1 LYHYGQILEEEM
13 AMLIEVIE
21 SVTKTIG
28 SLALAYPYLRHLQ
41 VAETIESVTI
51 KGKGREVPTGQ
62 VIEALI
68 LNRLSLRPAPIS
80 KVGGWAKTQAVEE
93 VYGFVGEALNDDRI
107 GRALDEIHPH
117 LMDLWAS
124 IVVKGAES
132 YGIRLDRLHSDVT
145 RLAFEGDYDD
155 IPTVS
160 ATGQRLPRINHGFT
174 GKEDPSRKQ
183 VTLSLSVAADGGVPA
198 WFRVADGNAA
208 DNQVYPAHLAAVRE
222 RLHLD
227 KPLVVGDSK
236 LITRPNMLSFCRVG
250 ARFIG
255 PTGLTD
261 IDRTLLLSL
270 WQRGEPMHQL
280 EEVSEEEAARRKKK
294 GLPIC
299 RYWGLEAGEPLL
311 DGDRGSSYP
320 LRRLFVQ
327 SLEDRKAAR
336 HQRAK
341 DLARAHRELW
351 GIKGRLGRPAY
362 RDRTLLERKVTE
374 ALTKVK
380 HYLGAEILDTGQGLD
395 LRWHLDHRRLREEA
409 RFDGLYCLLT
419 NQTHAE
425 ATLQGVFLA
434 YKGQSQVEGR
444 FRVVKHPPIQ
454 VRPIWLHQPQRIESL
469 IFVVMVALF
478 LFALI
483 EREARRV
490 VEESG
495 ELFTGLRPEGR
506 DKLPVTAARL
516 FEVFAPLNL
525 VRQRLRVADEV
536 AQVVTPATL
545 TPLQA
550 QILDRLRL
558 MRPEV
563 YLQPTVSPHPL

>member
-1 LYHYGQILEEEM
+1 MYHYGQILHVEM

-21 SVTKTIG
+21 SVTKAIG
-28 SLALAYPYLRHLQ
+28 ALALAYPYLRHLG
-41 VAETIESVTI
+41 VAETIEAVTI
-51 KGKGREVPTGQ
+51 KGKEREVPTGQ
-62 VIEALI
+62 VIETLI
-68 LNRLSLRPAPIS
+68 LNRLSLRPSPIS
-80 KVGGWAKTQAVEE
+80 KVGDWARSQAVEE
-93 VYGFVGEALNDDRI
+93 VYGFAGEALNDDRI

-132 YGIRLDRLHSDVT
+132 YGLRLGQLHSDVT
-145 RLAFEGDYDD
+145 RIAFEGDYDGV
-155 IPTVS
+155 PT
-160 ATGQRLPRINHGFT
+160 ATETGQPLPKINHGFT

-198 WFRVADGNAA
+198 WFRVADGNAS
-208 DNQVYPAHLAAVRE
+208 DNQAYPAHLTAVRE

-236 LITRPNMLSFCRVG
+236 LITRPNMLAFCRVG

-255 PTGLTD
+255 PTGLTE
-261 IDRTLLLSL
+261 IDRTLLLAL
-270 WQRGEPMHQL
+270 WQRGEPMHRL
-280 EEVSEEEAARRKKK
+280 EEVPEKVALWRKEKH
-294 GLPIC
+294 LPIC
-299 RYWGLEAGEPLL
+299 RYWGLEADEPLL
-311 DGDRGSSYP
+311 DGDRGNSYP

-351 GIKGRLGRPAY
+351 VLKGRLGRPAY
-362 RDRTLLERKVTE
+362 RDRILLARKVAE

-380 HYLGAEILDTGQGLD
+380 LYLRAEVVDTLRGLD
-395 LRWHLDHRRLREEA
+395 LRWHPDHQRLREAA
-409 RFDGLYCLLT
+409 RFDGIYCVLT
-419 NQTHAE
+419 NQVQAE
-425 ATLQGVFLA
+425 ATTQAVFLA
-434 YKGQSQVEGR
+434 YKGQSKVEGR
-444 FRVVKHPPIQ
+444 FRAVKHLPIQ

-483 EREARRV
+483 EREARRA
-490 VEESG
+490 VEKSG
-495 ELFTGLRPEGR
+495 EPFLGLRPEGR
-506 DKLPVTAARL
+506 DKQPVTAERL

-525 VRQRLRVADEV
+525 VKQRLKVGDEV
-536 AQVVTPATL
+536 AEVVAPATL
-545 TPLQA
+545 TPIQA
-550 QILDRLRL
+550 QILDRLGL
-558 MRPEV
+558 MKPES
-563 YLQPTVSPHPL
+563 YLQPTISPYPA